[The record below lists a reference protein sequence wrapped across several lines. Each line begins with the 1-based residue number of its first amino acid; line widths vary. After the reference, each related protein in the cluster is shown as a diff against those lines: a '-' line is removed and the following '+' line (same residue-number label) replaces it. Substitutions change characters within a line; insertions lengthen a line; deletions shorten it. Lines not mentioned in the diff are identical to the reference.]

1 VTKQK
6 LCEYCHKN
14 PVRIEARPGSIT
26 SRTCS
31 NSCAWSLGQVERYFD
46 GDKSAYLAWLAKRN
60 RERYANDPKVRER
73 QKQYYKERRA
83 NDPEF
88 RERRK
93 QNHREHYTNDPE
105 YRERLYRNN
114 HARFEEMRTSD
125 ALSPDQWTQTLRV
138 FKYKCVYCGDVWN
151 HRDHFVPRKLG
162 GKYVLGNVVP
172 ACARCNRTKHTTPPD
187 QFCSPRLYK
196 KIAKILQSLTA

>member
-14 PVRIEARPGSIT
+14 PARTGAKPGSIT

-31 NSCAWSLGQVERYFD
+31 NSCAWSLGQAKRYFD
-46 GDKSAYLAWLAKRN
+46 GDKSAFLAWRVKQV
-60 RERYANDPKVRER
+60 RERYAND
-73 QKQYYKERRA
+73 A
-83 NDPEF
+83 EF
-88 RERRK
+88 RERHIQHKKDRYASDSEF
-93 QNHREHYTNDPE
+93 REHKKQYRKEHYANHPE
-105 YRERLYRNN
+105 YRDQVRRHKY
-114 HARFEEMRTSD
+114 AWIEETRTSD
-125 ALSPDQWTQTLRV
+125 AMSPDQWAQTLRV
-138 FKYKCVYCGDVWN
+138 FKHKCVYCGDEWS

-162 GKYVLGNVVP
+162 GKYVFGNVVP
-172 ACARCNRTKHTTPPD
+172 ACAKCNLTKNATPPD